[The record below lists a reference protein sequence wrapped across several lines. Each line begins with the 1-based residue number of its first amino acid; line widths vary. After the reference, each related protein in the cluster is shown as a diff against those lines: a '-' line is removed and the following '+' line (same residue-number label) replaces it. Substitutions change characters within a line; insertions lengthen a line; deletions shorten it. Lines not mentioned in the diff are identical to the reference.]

1 MEEKKIK
8 KTNKNTLKYM
18 SASGA
23 RTIRDLVK
31 IANDQNIQREDI
43 VTIMK
48 EADQYLIIYYRN

>member
-18 SASGA
+18 AASGA

-31 IANDQNIQREDI
+31 IANDQNIQKEDI
-43 VTIMK
+43 VTVMK

>member
-23 RTIRDLVK
+23 RTMRDLVK
-31 IANDQNIQREDI
+31 IANDQNIQKEDI
-43 VTIMK
+43 VTVMK
-48 EADQYLIIYYRN
+48 EVDQYLIIYYRN

>member
-31 IANDQNIQREDI
+31 IANDQNIQREDV

>member
-8 KTNKNTLKYM
+8 KTNKNILKYM

-23 RTIRDLVK
+23 RTLRDLVK
-31 IANDQNIQREDI
+31 IANDQNIQKEDI

>member
-23 RTIRDLVK
+23 RTLRDLVK
-31 IANDQNIQREDI
+31 IANDQNIQKENI

>member
-18 SASGA
+18 TASGA

-31 IANDQNIQREDI
+31 IANDQNIQKEDI

>member
-1 MEEKKIK
+1 MA
-8 KTNKNTLKYM
+8 
-18 SASGA
+18 ASGA

-31 IANDQNIQREDI
+31 IANDQNIQKEDI